1 MSKKS
6 IRKNY
11 LMIQGWM
18 SEDLN
23 LKGNE
28 LLAYALIY
36 GFCQDEESEFTGSIK
51 YIMRWLNCSKPT
63 VLKAVDNL
71 VKKGLVIKKQE
82 QKNNVTFNHFTVNF
96 NVVNKYFTPSKE
108 TLPLVKKLNEGSK
121 ETLQG
126 GSKETLPN
134 NIYNNKDN
142 NNIYSDLS
150 FWDSTDFVDSYKG
163 FKQMRKLIK
172 SPLTERAEKMI
183 LNKINKISNG
193 DVNKAV
199 AILDQ
204 STQNSWKDVYELKSN
219 QQVVNNQKQKS
230 FTPTEK
236 RNFTY

>member
-1 MSKKS
+1 
-6 IRKNY
+6 
-11 LMIQGWM
+11 MIQGWM

-142 NNIYSDLS
+142 NTDTRARKYPS
-150 FWDSTDFVDSYKG
+150 FDE
-163 FKQMRKLIK
+163 FKEYANTTAQ
-172 SPLTERAEKMI
+172 EKFGI
-183 LNKINKISNG
+183 H
-193 DVNKAV
+193 
-199 AILDQ
+199 LDQ
-204 STQNSWKDVYELKSN
+204 IKLKAKFISWSENNWINGNGKKIKNWKTTLTNSIPYLKSEGN
-219 QQVVNNQKQKS
+219 ADVKKSKPVNGAKQRG
-230 FTPTEK
+230 FRYT
-236 RNFTY
+236 